1 MHNAV
6 PQNAKGAAIN
16 LHMRPIDISKIAKQA
31 NTKRLVLSHFMNRT
45 RQDSDATITFINQNH
60 SGSVD
65 LATDMAVF

>member
-16 LHMRPIDISKIAKQA
+16 LHMRPIDIGKIA